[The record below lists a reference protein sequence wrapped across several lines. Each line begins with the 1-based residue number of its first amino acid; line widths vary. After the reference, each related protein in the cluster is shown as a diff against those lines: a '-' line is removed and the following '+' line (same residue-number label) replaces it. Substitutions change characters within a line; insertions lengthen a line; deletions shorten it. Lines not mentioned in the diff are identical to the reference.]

1 MSVKIKETK
10 GSKENDTIINFNN
23 DEDYVVVTLK
33 EDGKNYVEHKHF
45 AKKLVDSKLAE
56 YAKGVQLD
64 KTKSPTTILE
74 D

>member
-10 GSKENDTIINFNN
+10 ETEEKVTKITFDNDS
-23 DEDYVVVTLK
+23 DYVAIKLK

-45 AKKLVDSKLAE
+45 AKKLVEAKLAE
-56 YAKGVQLD
+56 YAKDVQLD